1 MSSTTPLA
9 SLGLPPLVQIGFVV
23 RDLKESMDNYA
34 RLYGPWQHF
43 DGSVPGATYRGKS
56 ADVKLDIAIGHS
68 GALEIEL
75 IQWVSGESPHR
86 EFIERGREGMHHVQY
101 RVENADQWIA
111 RLAPLGYRPIWYKQ
125 WCADTTFAYLERS
138 GDPLIVEFLEMP
150 PGGPGT
156 RPPG

>member
-1 MSSTTPLA
+1 MPA
-9 SLGLPPLVQIGFVV
+9 
-23 RDLKESMDNYA
+23 
-34 RLYGPWQHF
+34 
-43 DGSVPGATYRGKS
+43 ATYRGKS

-101 RVENADQWIA
+101 RVENADQLDRSA
-111 RLAPLGYRPIWYKQ
+111 SRRSATGRSGTSS

-156 RPPG
+156 RLPG